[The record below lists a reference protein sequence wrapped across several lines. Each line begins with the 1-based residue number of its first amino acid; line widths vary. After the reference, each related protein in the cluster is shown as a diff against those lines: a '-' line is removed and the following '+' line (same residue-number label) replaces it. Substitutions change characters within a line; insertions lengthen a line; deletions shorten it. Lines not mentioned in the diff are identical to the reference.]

1 MNKSTRI
8 VKKLLILFLVVLMSI
23 ESFCAVVTEND
34 GSAFITKQELE
45 KVKKDLDVGIDAIEI
60 AEENILNWKVSD
72 YVNGLRLNGRPRSY
86 FEQIKTL
93 IGENPRWLNRGF
105 NLGSTSLN
113 STVITVRNKNYSTRW
128 MSGSS
133 QYVPGTFH
141 YYRYGG
147 QNGQPNALIFVSSKD
162 VSAID
167 NGVLVMPDKQVSDS
181 GYGEWVDIYG
191 KQGDQYEVF
200 QISNLE
206 WYQVLN
212 RQDLNYP
219 SYDHLWTLHDAGKE
233 TIKTYWPSSDAG
245 WTKVTCGG
253 SAVKFQDE
261 SNERVTIVC
270 VAGLRKDGWLH
281 RNPEFMQGT
290 RNTSSLYF
298 RWYRFPQDMQSFMK
312 NADHGGSVS
321 TTNVSISQT
330 NTINNP
336 LTLWKYRKISDTE
349 KVVDSFQNTCYLNQ
363 NLITNYKSYIDH
375 NAIHADNMVDN
386 DLSDT
391 TTATYS
397 PNNSATY
404 GRTTYGS
411 NKTGYSTETGI
422 GYLEQ
427 IITWVEATTD
437 TIDYSKVQFG
447 NGTTSSI
454 YCLENQP
461 TLTRAGLLN
470 HSVTDFAQAA
480 NVTIGPKKHTI
491 SKVTNNIYG
500 VTATP
505 ETYNMNSFQNEYYS
519 NVAGEKVYLGY
530 GMPILKTNVASGV
543 ETTYNVTLTVKLTD
557 KLGASKG
564 ENVNLKLSRNHFVD
578 GNFGDATNDKVY
590 EATITTNSSG
600 VGQAT
605 FSFDGV
611 KMNQL
616 LWINFYGLTDNR
628 IVELT
633 DFKISIA

>member
-1 MNKSTRI
+1 M
-8 VKKLLILFLVVLMSI
+8 
-23 ESFCAVVTEND
+23 A
-34 GSAFITKQELE
+34 
-45 KVKKDLDVGIDAIEI
+45 
-60 AEENILNWKVSD
+60 
-72 YVNGLRLNGRPRSY
+72 
-86 FEQIKTL
+86 
-93 IGENPRWLNRGF
+93 
-105 NLGSTSLN
+105 GST
-113 STVITVRNKNYSTRW
+113 K
-128 MSGSS
+128 
-133 QYVPGTFH
+133 YVPGTFH
-141 YYRYGG
+141 YNRYGG
-147 QNGQPNALIFVSSKD
+147 KSTQPNIIVFVKDKDKSSLD
-162 VSAID
+162 G
-167 NGVLVMPDKQVSDS
+167 GVLLMSDQQITDMAR
-181 GYGEWVDIYG
+181 GEWLDLYG
-191 KQGDQYEVF
+191 KQGDVYEVYH
-200 QISNLE
+200 IIGGYDSWNVLTGTYIDYPV
-206 WYQVLN
+206 YQSVYELSEN
-212 RQDLNYP
+212 GK
-219 SYDHLWTLHDAGKE
+219 TL
-233 TIKTYWPSSDAG
+233 IKGFWPSSDDK

-253 SAVKFQDE
+253 TPVKFNNSVDG
-261 SNERVTIVC
+261 RITLIC

-281 RNPEFMQGT
+281 RIPELQENIRST
-290 RNTSSLYF
+290 VVNYY
-298 RWYRFPQDMQSFMK
+298 RWHRFPASMQSYMK
-312 NADHGGSVS
+312 NADHGGSVT
-321 TTNVSISQT
+321 TTNVSLSQT

-363 NLITNYKSYIDH
+363 NLITNYKTYIDH
-375 NAIHADNMVDN
+375 QAIHAEDMVDN
-386 DLSDT
+386 DLSDA

-411 NKTGYSTETGI
+411 NKTSYSTETGI

-427 IITWVEATTD
+427 IITWIEATTD

-447 NGTTSSI
+447 NGTNSSI

-470 HSVTDFAQAA
+470 HNVTDFAQAA

-505 ETYNMNSFQNEYYS
+505 EAYNMNSFQNEYYS

-530 GMPILKTNVASGV
+530 GMPILRTDVASGV

-578 GNFGDATNDKVY
+578 GNFADATNDKVY
-590 EATITTNSSG
+590 EATITTDSSG